1 MKPLMLADCHC
12 HSLHSFDGRDSIAQM
27 LRSASDKGA
36 IALTIT
42 DHFETGCYNTPE
54 QCDIERIKASAADV
68 HGLRAQSAAS
78 PLLLRGIELGQPLS
92 DLTQA
97 MSALTA
103 VEYDLVLGSVHIFT
117 NGEDLYYYDFS
128 VTDPVATY
136 NRYLDELLTTLD
148 WGHFDALAHLTYPRR
163 YMLRDNALPD
173 LSLFAKKT
181 DEILALATEKGIA
194 IEINTN
200 AKTGHN
206 TLLDEYY
213 EIMRRYRQLGG
224 KLVTLGSDA
233 HSADDVLNGFSA
245 AREIL
250 LSAGFE
256 TACYFVN
263 RTPVEYSII

>member
-12 HSLHSFDGRDSIAQM
+12 HSLHSFDGCDSIAEM

-42 DHFETGCYNTPE
+42 DHFETGCYDNPE
-54 QCDIERIKASAADV
+54 QCDIGRIKASSADV
-68 HGLRAQSAAS
+68 LGLRAQSAAS
-78 PLLLRGIELGQPLS
+78 PLLLRGLELGQPLN
-92 DLTQA
+92 DRAQA
-97 MSALTA
+97 MNVLEA
-103 VEYDLVLGSVHIFT
+103 VGYDFVLGSVHIFS
-117 NGEDLYYYDFS
+117 NGEDFYYYDFS
-128 VTDPVATY
+128 VKDPVETY

-173 LSLFAKKT
+173 ISQFAGKT
-181 DEILALATEKGIA
+181 DEILALAVEKGVA

-200 AKTGHN
+200 AKTERN
-206 TLLDEYY
+206 ILLDEYY
-213 EIMRRYRQLGG
+213 AIIRRFRQLGG

-233 HSADDVLNGFSA
+233 HSADDLLNGFSA
-245 AREIL
+245 SREIL

-256 TACYFVN
+256 SACYFVN